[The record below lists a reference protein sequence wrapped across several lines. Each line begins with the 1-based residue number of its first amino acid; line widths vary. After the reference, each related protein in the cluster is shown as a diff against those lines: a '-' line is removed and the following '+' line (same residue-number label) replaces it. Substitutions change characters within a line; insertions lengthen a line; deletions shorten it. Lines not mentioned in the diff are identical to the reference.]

1 MPLFGET
8 INIIRKRLRNWL
20 IYSSTES
27 EIEYLDI
34 DLLNRARQWLE
45 NYRWKWDPLTTIVS
59 LTLDS
64 NRNAIC
70 PSDLKTILEVYVDPV
85 VTNKPNIWFSE
96 DHSDVAFRYT
106 KYYTEKTVVESVV
119 SGGFWTICF
128 PSVSPL
134 LSNPK
139 LKYSRF
145 LPDYVGYVENVEIV
159 EYSFFPGELL
169 LRTAQKIFI
178 EEKGITGDNV
188 EPILVSFK
196 ENLRNYEVSTQANN
210 QVLDFTPKNRFGQ
223 PIQISGYALDGST
236 SRTGHSVFS
245 PAQAAGLHGY

>member
-1 MPLFGET
+1 MPLYGET
-8 INIIRKRLRNWL
+8 ISTIRKRLRNWL
-20 IYSSTES
+20 IYSTSTS
-27 EIEYLDI
+27 EVPYLDL

-64 NRNAIC
+64 NRDAVC
-70 PSDLKTILEVYVDPV
+70 PSDLKTILEVYVYPV
-85 VTNKPNIWFSE
+85 ITNKPNIWFSE

-106 KYYTEKTVVESVV
+106 KFYTHDNDT
-119 SGGFWTICF
+119 GGFWTIRF

-145 LPDYVGYVENVEIV
+145 LPDYVGYSGSTEIV
-159 EYSFFPGELL
+159 EYSFFPGNLL

-178 EEKGITGDNV
+178 EDKGITGDNV
-188 EPILVSFK
+188 EPILNAFK
-196 ENLRNYEVSTQANN
+196 EELRNYEVSTQFNN
-210 QVLDFTPKNRFGQ
+210 QVCDLTPKNRFGQ
-223 PIQISGYALDGST
+223 PIQISAYALDGST
-236 SRTGHSVFS
+236 YRPGHSVFT